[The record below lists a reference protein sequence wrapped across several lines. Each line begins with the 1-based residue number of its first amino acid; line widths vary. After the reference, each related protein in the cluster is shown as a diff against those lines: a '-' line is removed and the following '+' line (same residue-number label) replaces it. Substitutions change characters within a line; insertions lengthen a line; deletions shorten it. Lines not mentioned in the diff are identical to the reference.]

1 MQGRNL
7 CNAACPSGQVFGP
20 DARRP
25 ARVTQEIDTITTPD
39 KQNRRNQ
46 DIRVPN
52 VRVIGADGEMVG
64 VLSRE
69 AALEMAEEAG
79 MDLVEIQP
87 NADPP
92 VCRIMDFGKFKFEAQ
107 KKANAAKKKQKQVEI
122 KEVKFRPVTDDGDYQ
137 IKLRKMREFLAEGD
151 KIKVNIR
158 FRGREMSHQE
168 LGREMAARIE
178 ADLGEEIVVES
189 RPRLEGRQM
198 VMMLA
203 PKKK

>member
-1 MQGRNL
+1 MARGPAPAGP
-7 CNAACPSGQVFGP
+7 AAHASGTTFLGDP
-20 DARRP
+20 RIS
-25 ARVTQEIDTITTPD
+25 IDN

-46 DIRVPN
+46 EIRVPN

-64 VLSRE
+64 VLSRDE
-69 AALEMAEEAG
+69 ALQMAGDAG
-79 MDLVEIQP
+79 LDLVEIQP

-92 VCRIMDFGKFKFEAQ
+92 VCKIMDFGKFRFEQQ
-107 KKANAAKKKQKQVEI
+107 KKANEAKKKSKQVEI
-122 KEVKFRPVTDDGDYQ
+122 KEIKFRPVTDEGDYQ
-137 IKLRKMREFLAEGD
+137 IKLRKMREFLEEGD
-151 KIKVNIR
+151 KLKVNIR

-178 ADLGEEIVVES
+178 ADLGEDIVIES

-198 VMMLA
+198 VMMIA

>member
-1 MQGRNL
+1 MSRPPRGRHG
-7 CNAACPSGQVFGP
+7 CIPW
-20 DARRP
+20 
-25 ARVTQEIDTITTPD
+25 EIATISTPD
-39 KQNRRNQ
+39 NKQNRKNSE
-46 DIRVPN
+46 IRVPN

-64 VLSRE
+64 VLSRD
-69 AALEMAEEAG
+69 AALALAEESG

-87 NADPP
+87 TADPP

-122 KEVKFRPVTDDGDYQ
+122 KELKFRPVTDEGDYQ
-137 IKLRKMREFLAEGD
+137 IKMRNIRRFLEEGD
-151 KIKVNIR
+151 KVKINIR

-168 LGREMAARIE
+168 LGREMATRIE
-178 ADLGEEIVVES
+178 TELGDEIVIES

-198 VMMLA
+198 VMMIA

>member
-1 MQGRNL
+1 
-7 CNAACPSGQVFGP
+7 
-20 DARRP
+20 
-25 ARVTQEIDTITTPD
+25 
-39 KQNRRNQ
+39 
-46 DIRVPN
+46 VPN

-64 VLSRE
+64 VLSRD
-69 AALEMAEEAG
+69 AALALAEESG

-87 NADPP
+87 QADPP

-122 KEVKFRPVTDDGDYQ
+122 KELKFRPVTDEGDYQ
-137 IKLRKMREFLAEGD
+137 IKMRNIRRFLEEGD
-151 KIKVNIR
+151 KVKINIR

-168 LGREMAARIE
+168 LGREMATRIE
-178 ADLGEEIVVES
+178 TELGDEIVIES

-198 VMMLA
+198 VMMIA

>member
-1 MQGRNL
+1 M
-7 CNAACPSGQVFGP
+7 
-20 DARRP
+20 
-25 ARVTQEIDTITTPD
+25 DTITTPD

-69 AALEMAEEAG
+69 AALEMAEEAA

-107 KKANAAKKKQKQVEI
+107 KKANAAKKKQKQVGI

-203 PKKK
+203 PKKKT